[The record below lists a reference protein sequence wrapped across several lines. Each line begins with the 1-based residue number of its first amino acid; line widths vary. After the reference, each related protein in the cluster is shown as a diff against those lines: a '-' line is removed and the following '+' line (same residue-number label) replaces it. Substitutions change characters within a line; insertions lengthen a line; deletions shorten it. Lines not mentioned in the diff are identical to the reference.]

1 MSAPLWESA
10 TPAETPDWE
19 RFDGVRLVL
28 RGIPVVLLILICLP
42 LMMLTRSFERL
53 IVGARRPWSSFFPRY
68 VSRTALRIMGIPLRT
83 IGAPMKQHGAVVA
96 NHSSWLDIFSLNA
109 CQRVFFVSKAEV
121 ANWPGIGPLA
131 RATGTVFIAR
141 DRKEAGRQKA
151 LFETRLHMGHKLLF
165 FPEGTSTDGL
175 RVLPF
180 KPTLFA
186 AFFAPE
192 LRDEVWV
199 QPVTV
204 KYTAPEGTEPRFY
217 GWWGD
222 MDFAPSLV
230 KFLKA
235 RKQGAITVVFHDPI
249 AVKDVANRKDMALL
263 CEQTVRS
270 GLPDIP
276 EQFIEP

>member
-1 MSAPLWESA
+1 MSLPLWDSSVPPSEQ
-10 TPAETPDWE
+10 PWE
-19 RFDGVRLVL
+19 RFDGVRVVL
-28 RGIPVVLLILICLP
+28 RGVPVVLLILVCLP
-42 LMMLTRSFERL
+42 LMMLTRGVERL
-53 IVGARRPWSSFFPRY
+53 CVGARRPWSSFFPRF

-83 IGAPMKQHGAVVA
+83 VGVPMREHGAVVA

-109 CQRVFFVSKAEV
+109 CQNVFFVSKAEV

-141 DRKEAGRQKA
+141 DRKEAGRQKT
-151 LFETRLHMGHKLLF
+151 LFEARLHMGHKLLF

-186 AFFAPE
+186 AFFTPE
-192 LRDEVWV
+192 LRDEVAI

-204 KYTAPEGTEPRFY
+204 HYIAPKGAEPRFY

-222 MDFAPSLV
+222 MDFAPSLI

-235 RKQGAITVVFHDPI
+235 RRQGTIMVVFHPPV
-249 AVKDVANRKDMALL
+249 AVKDVPNRKDMAAL
-263 CEQTVRS
+263 CEQAVRS
-270 GLPDIP
+270 ALPAIP
-276 EQFIEP
+276 EKYDV